1 MPLDRLVLIL
11 VIVIAAAG
19 ITVWVG
25 ATLVG
30 ALSVGPGGIFLFVP
44 LALIAYVA
52 WRVISD
58 RMSSREDDHYD
69 RIEK

>member
-1 MPLDRLVLIL
+1 MPLDKFVLIL

-19 ITVWVG
+19 VTVWVG
-25 ATLVG
+25 TLV
-30 ALSVGPGGIFLFVP
+30 AAAVQVPAVGWFGFVP
-44 LALIAYVA
+44 AALVGYVL

-58 RMSSREDDHYD
+58 RIGNREDDHYD